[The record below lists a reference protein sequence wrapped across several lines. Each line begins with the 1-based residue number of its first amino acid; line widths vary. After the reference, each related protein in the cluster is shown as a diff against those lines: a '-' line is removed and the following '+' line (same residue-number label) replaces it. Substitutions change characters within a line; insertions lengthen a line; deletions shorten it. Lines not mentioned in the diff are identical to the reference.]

1 MEKTESQVK
10 SVDYSKIAE
19 RYDENR
25 RTLAYPDI
33 ALGSLL
39 KQKTQQPFVV
49 LDVGCGTGN
58 YLELQVG
65 YFTDHNVQWFGLEP
79 SLDMLSIARQKVAGG
94 ANFVRAFAEAQPF
107 EPDSFNF
114 VTTEFTFHHF
124 SDKQKS
130 LDEMTRILS
139 RGGILR
145 ITNIL
150 PQKMQNW
157 IYYEYFPGTYEQDL
171 RRFWSL
177 ERLKDELENR
187 GLEFSADVRIDKSE
201 WKLSEALAHF
211 RNRDASQLWTIS
223 EEEVLEGM
231 ALVEDELKQ
240 SPERTVIHEIAI
252 LACIAMKH

>member
-1 MEKTESQVK
+1 MENTESRVK

-33 ALGSLL
+33 ALESLL
-39 KQKTQQPFVV
+39 KQETQQPFAV

-58 YLELQVG
+58 YLEMQVG

-79 SLDMLSIARQKVAGG
+79 SRGMLQITRRKVAG
-94 ANFVRAFAEAQPF
+94 VPTSSEPFAEAQPF
-107 EPDSFNF
+107 EPNSFNF

-124 SDKQKS
+124 SDKPRS

-157 IYYEYFPGTYEQDL
+157 IYYEYFPRTYEQDL

-177 ERLKDELENR
+177 ERLQDELENR
-187 GLEFSADVRIDKSE
+187 GLEFLADVRIDKSE

-211 RNRDASQLWTIS
+211 RNRDASQLWMIS
-223 EEEVLEGM
+223 EEEVLEGL

-240 SPERTVIHEIAI
+240 SPERTVTHEIAI
-252 LACIAMKH
+252 IACIAMKN